1 MSTETLHKPSEK
13 SPRIMIIAGEA
24 SGDLHGGRLAK
35 ALLSQNR
42 PIELIGFGGTAMQ
55 QAGVDIRY
63 DIKKLGIVGLI
74 EILFHLRVIWE
85 AYRYAI
91 SLLKSQ
97 VALLVLIDFSGFNL
111 RVAKAAKKMGI
122 PVVYYVSPQVWAWR
136 SGRVQTIAKYVD
148 QMIVILPFEK
158 AIYDKA
164 HVPCEF
170 VGHPLLDELSEI
182 KKADKNIKRNNNE
195 KTPTIAL
202 LPGSRKREV
211 LSLLPAMLAALER
224 IQEEFPGL
232 QVLIPVAS
240 SLPTELIPELTTASP
255 LPITLIKGSVYDVL
269 FQADVAIIASGT
281 ATLQGA
287 LANIPMVIV
296 YKISRIS
303 YILAR
308 YLIQIQSMSLA
319 NIVADKPFIPELVQE
334 NVSATRISSEI
345 RHLLTDKDAYKK
357 MKQNLSEVASR
368 LGSPGA
374 SNRAAKIIY
383 RLLDKQSR
391 PAAPSGQC
399 S

>member
-240 SLPTELIPELTTASP
+240 SLPTELILELTTASP

-357 MKQNLSEVASR
+357 MKQNLSEVSSR

-391 PAAPSGQC
+391 PAAPSGQY